1 MSRKDL
7 TQKKSP
13 ALRRESI
20 HKLLAELNQD
30 ITSLEIASLLRK
42 ITENVRDILKVDVC
56 DISIVERE
64 TWKTMAISGI
74 DPGSVAPSRPKTIHG
89 RLEWI
94 IDNRK
99 PLIIPDGNR
108 ETNLLPG
115 PTVRALECRGYLGV
129 PMLSR
134 SGKVAGV
141 IRALTYQPRD
151 FTQRQVN
158 LIQQFAN
165 GAAIALDNA
174 RLLQEMTAKNKEIES
189 VNFRLGQLLAE
200 QNALREIFTGIN
212 LLDLDALL
220 RQLAEH
226 AAKLL
231 SADHIVV
238 RLLNK
243 QGALETVALVGEG
256 AESLRD
262 QVLISG
268 TRRSTWVIE
277 NRRPLAIRDISQDKI
292 FGPGHLMR
300 AMGVKGYLCFPLIS
314 RDRKPIG
321 TLQVTTLT
329 EREFQQDEIILAQ
342 QFASVAAIAIENAR
356 LYEEVQQK
364 SQELEDAFKAKTAF
378 LNTMAHELRT
388 PLNVMVGTQ
397 QLILDGVYGEVSE
410 EAKKGLKVIGRQAF
424 TMVQLINEILDLARV
439 EAGGVS
445 SDVDNF
451 PIEEILID
459 LQSDFAPL
467 VKEKGLNLEMKVD
480 NPPLR
485 LNTNKQKMKEILQNL
500 LLNAVKYTDRGEI
513 KVRACALFGAPESG
527 DKGGRLCITI
537 EDTGIGISE
546 TDLPYI
552 FDPFYMVQG
561 VDRRKYPSTGLGLTI
576 VKRLVELLHGDVRVE
591 SKLGKGSTF
600 SVLLPVL
607 LPTESRGGTSKSSS
621 PTG

>member
-1 MSRKDL
+1 
-7 TQKKSP
+7 
-13 ALRRESI
+13 
-20 HKLLAELNQD
+20 
-30 ITSLEIASLLRK
+30 
-42 ITENVRDILKVDVC
+42 
-56 DISIVERE
+56 
-64 TWKTMAISGI
+64 
-74 DPGSVAPSRPKTIHG
+74 
-89 RLEWI
+89 
-94 IDNRK
+94 
-99 PLIIPDGNR
+99 
-108 ETNLLPG
+108 
-115 PTVRALECRGYLGV
+115 
-129 PMLSR
+129 MLSR

-174 RLLQEMTAKNKEIES
+174 RLLQEMTAKNTEIES

-439 EAGGVS
+439 EAGRLALHLARIGVPPALTQVLDGFRPQAEAEKHRVIQVRAPGGQAGERPGNWS
-445 SDVDNF
+445 AGTGAAHANLAKRIFQHSNTAGNILQQVHAEVKTDKEGGICGSQHLAEKFAGGFLLLADQILLAHAGINQQSQRQRQSRLAGEVD
-451 PIEEILID
+451 D
-459 LQSDFAPL
+459 LLRLAL
-467 VKEKGLNLEMKVD
+467 LANLEV
-480 NPPLR
+480 R
-485 LNTNKQKMKEILQNL
+485 FVEIGDQPSP
-500 LLNAVKYTDRGEI
+500 AVPDRAEHVHDRHI
-513 KVRACALFGAPESG
+513 HL
-527 DKGGRLCITI
+527 DGGRGPVGDGRSQLAVSGREQQPRNESPSSRLEWKHSALLGRSLC
-537 EDTGIGISE
+537 
-546 TDLPYI
+546 
-552 FDPFYMVQG
+552 
-561 VDRRKYPSTGLGLTI
+561 
-576 VKRLVELLHGDVRVE
+576 
-591 SKLGKGSTF
+591 
-600 SVLLPVL
+600 
-607 LPTESRGGTSKSSS
+607 
-621 PTG
+621 